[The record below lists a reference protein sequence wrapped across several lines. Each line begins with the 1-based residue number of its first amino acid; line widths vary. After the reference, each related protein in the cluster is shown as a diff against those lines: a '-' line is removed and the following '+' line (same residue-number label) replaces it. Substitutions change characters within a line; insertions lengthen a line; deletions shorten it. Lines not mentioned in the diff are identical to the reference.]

1 MNWSKFEWII
11 CTIHSQRGLNAE
23 LLFSSPISKKYEFP
37 GTYPTI
43 NTTQQAV
50 SLKKEKWSSDE
61 KKIFCHC
68 NNINTFFVILATLVI
83 LGTVKKDVSWQHY
96 MWYSCYDRKVCKQ
109 WVVKKLKLWP
119 ICKRRHINV
128 TLRMGIEWYQKDWG
142 LERIKSWYGT
152 SGSRLNVK
160 GSSDVEPVQVIK
172 HQVSS
177 VSILFVRKNRI
188 LC

>member
-1 MNWSKFEWII
+1 MNHLYNTQPKRFE
-11 CTIHSQRGLNAE
+11 CRASFF
-23 LLFSSPISKKYEFP
+23 FSNF
-37 GTYPTI
+37 
-43 NTTQQAV
+43 
-50 SLKKEKWSSDE
+50 
-61 KKIFCHC
+61 KKIWISRHISNNKYHPTSCVFEEGKMIFKRKKKHFCHC

-83 LGTVKKDVSWQHY
+83 LGTVKKDVSWQLY
-96 MWYSCYDRKVCKQ
+96 IWYSCYVLKVCKQ

-172 HQVSS
+172 HQTSS